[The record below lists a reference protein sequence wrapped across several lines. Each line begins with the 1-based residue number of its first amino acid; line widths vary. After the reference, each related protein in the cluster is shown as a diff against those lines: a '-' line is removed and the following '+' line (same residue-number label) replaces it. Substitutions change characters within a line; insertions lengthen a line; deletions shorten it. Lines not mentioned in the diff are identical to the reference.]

1 MSKDNDDAF
10 DRQLS
15 ELPCVDLDPT
25 SVRSTR
31 SAALRL
37 LHAGT
42 TLETETRSMSARYLP
57 TFLYALSAAQ
67 LLWAATRLVAW
78 SR

>member
-1 MSKDNDDAF
+1 MSKDSTDPF
-10 DRQLS
+10 DLELS
-15 ELPCVDLDPT
+15 DLPRVDLDPT

-42 TLETETRSMSARYLP
+42 NLEATTGSRSARYLP
-57 TFLYALSAAQ
+57 TFLYVLSAAQ

>member
-1 MSKDNDDAF
+1 MNKDNDEPF

-15 ELPCVDLDPT
+15 QLPRVDLDPT

-37 LHAGT
+37 LHGGT
-42 TLETETRSMSARYLP
+42 NMEARTRSVSARYVP
-57 TFLYALSAAQ
+57 TFLYVLSAAQ
-67 LLWAATRLVAW
+67 LVWAATRLVAW

>member
-1 MSKDNDDAF
+1 MSKDNDDPL

-15 ELPCVDLDPT
+15 ELPRVDLAPPA
-25 SVRSTR
+25 VRSTR

-37 LHAGT
+37 LHADSNADAR
-42 TLETETRSMSARYLP
+42 TRSMSARYLP

-67 LLWAATRLVAW
+67 LFWAATRLVVW